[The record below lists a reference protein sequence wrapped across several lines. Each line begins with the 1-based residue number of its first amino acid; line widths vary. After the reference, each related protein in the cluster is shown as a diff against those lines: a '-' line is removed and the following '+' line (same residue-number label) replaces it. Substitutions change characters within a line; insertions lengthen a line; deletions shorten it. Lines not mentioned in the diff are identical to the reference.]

1 MTIKD
6 LFYLWTG
13 GYDLEIMFMDSESG
27 VSEQVTYRDYKGGN
41 TDYGWGAY
49 EVAGMEVYP
58 NYFRVVVIAGAERRS
73 LNIKSVFV
81 RDFVQN
87 IDTDTISV
95 DIWDMDG
102 DTADNYDSETTT
114 LRTLKSGGTKYSWL
128 NRALYGWAIEDGAL
142 NIVTEMLN
150 WRYT

>member
-1 MTIKD
+1 MTIKE
-6 LFYLWTG
+6 LFSWWTG
-13 GYDLEIMFMDSESG
+13 GYDLEIIFKDPESG

-41 TDYGWGAY
+41 TDYDWGAY

-73 LNIKSVFV
+73 SNIKSVFV
-81 RDFVQN
+81 HDFVQN

-95 DIWDMDG
+95 DIWDMEDG
-102 DTADNYDSETTT
+102 TADNYDSETTT

-128 NRALYGWAIEDGAL
+128 DRELYGWAIEDGAL
-142 NIVTEMLN
+142 DLITEIV
-150 WRYT
+150 